1 MAFVFAAK
9 GPENGVALERATM
22 KRREPSQAEY
32 YAMDALVIEKVGQT
46 AFHQVAEP
54 TPKSGEVL
62 LDIRHVGLC
71 GSDLATFSGLNP
83 LISFP
88 RIPGHE
94 IGAVIL
100 SVGPD
105 VPADYAPGR
114 RVIVMPYTACGACSS
129 CRKGKTNACR
139 YNRTLGV
146 QQDGGL
152 CERIVLPFGKLI
164 LNDALAPRHLALV
177 EPLSVGFHAVSRG
190 KITSSDRVV
199 VLGCGM
205 IGIGAI
211 AGAAARGA
219 EVIAVDFGAKA
230 EFAKRYGARHA
241 IDAASEDVTA
251 RVEALTDGDWADV
264 VIEAVG
270 LPETFTRAIDVACFG
285 GRVVYIG
292 YSKAPVTYD
301 TKFFNLKE
309 LDIMGSRNAL
319 PEDFDTVVRYL
330 EEQGDASDA
339 LISRIIPFAN
349 AASALPY
356 WVENRA
362 NTLKIIIE
370 RHP

>member
-1 MAFVFAAK
+1 M
-9 GPENGVALERATM
+9 
-22 KRREPSQAEY
+22 Q
-32 YAMDALVIEKVGQT
+32 ALVIEAVGS
-46 AFHQVAEP
+46 VLLDSVEEP
-54 TPKSGEVL
+54 QPGPGEVL
-62 LDIRHVGLC
+62 LEVRHVGLC
-71 GSDLATFSGLNP
+71 GSDLATFTGLNP
-83 LISFP
+83 LVSFP
-88 RIPGHE
+88 RVPGHE

-114 RVIVMPYTACGACSS
+114 RVIVMPYTACGRCSS

-139 YNRTLGV
+139 TNRTLGV

-164 LNDALAPRHLALV
+164 LNERLAPRHLALV
-177 EPLSVGFHAVSRG
+177 EPLSVGFHAAARG
-190 KITSSDRVV
+190 KVAAGDRVV

-205 IGIGAI
+205 IGMGAI

-219 EVIAVDFGAKA
+219 EVIAVDLGAKA
-230 EFAKRYGARHA
+230 RFALNQGARHA
-241 IDAASEDVTA
+241 IDAASEDVAA
-251 RVEALTDGDWADV
+251 RIDALTGGDGADV

-270 LPETFTRAIDVACFG
+270 LPATFTQAIDLACFG

-319 PEDFDTVVRYL
+319 HEDFDAVIAYL
-330 EEQGDASDA
+330 EARGAASDA
-339 LISRIIPFAN
+339 LISRIIPFAE

-370 RHP
+370 R

>member
-1 MAFVFAAK
+1 
-9 GPENGVALERATM
+9 
-22 KRREPSQAEY
+22 
-32 YAMDALVIEKVGQT
+32 MDALVIDHVGSSTLRQVPDQT
-46 AFHQVAEP
+46 P
-54 TPKSGEVL
+54 GPGEVL

-83 LISFP
+83 LVSFP

-100 SVGPD
+100 QAGPD
-105 VPADYAPGR
+105 VPPEFAPGA
-114 RVIVMPYTACGACSS
+114 RVIAMPYTACGTCSS

-139 YNRTLGV
+139 HNRTLGV

-152 CERIVLPFGKLI
+152 RERLVLPHGKLI
-164 LNDALAPRHLALV
+164 LNDTLAPHHLALV
-177 EPLSVGFHAVSRG
+177 EPLSVGFHAAARG
-190 KITSSDRVV
+190 RVAPGDRVV

-205 IGIGAI
+205 IGMGAI

-219 EVIAVDFGAKA
+219 EVIAVDFGPKA
-230 EFAKRYGARHA
+230 AAALAQGAHHA
-241 IDAASEDVTA
+241 IDAAGADVA
-251 RVEALTDGDWADV
+251 AQIDALTGGDGADV

-270 LPETFTRAIDVACFG
+270 LPETFTRAIDLACFG

-319 PEDFDTVVRYL
+319 PQDFADVIRHL
-330 EEQGDASDA
+330 EQRGAQSDA
-339 LISRIIPFAN
+339 LISRVIPFAE
-349 AASALPY
+349 AATALPY
-356 WVENRA
+356 WVANRA
-362 NTLKIIIE
+362 DILKIIIE
-370 RHP
+370 RRGD